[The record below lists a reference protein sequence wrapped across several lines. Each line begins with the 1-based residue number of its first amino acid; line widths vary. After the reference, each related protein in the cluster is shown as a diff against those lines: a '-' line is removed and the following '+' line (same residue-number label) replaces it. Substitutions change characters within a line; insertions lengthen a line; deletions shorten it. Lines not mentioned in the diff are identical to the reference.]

1 MTKEEILLS
10 QSKEFDNPPYMRMR
24 SFSRSSGQSMRA
36 QRCSMM
42 AAVSYAIMVGLT
54 VGGER
59 NHGRQSGEENIP
71 VVK

>member
-1 MTKEEILLS
+1 
-10 QSKEFDNPPYMRMR
+10 MRMR